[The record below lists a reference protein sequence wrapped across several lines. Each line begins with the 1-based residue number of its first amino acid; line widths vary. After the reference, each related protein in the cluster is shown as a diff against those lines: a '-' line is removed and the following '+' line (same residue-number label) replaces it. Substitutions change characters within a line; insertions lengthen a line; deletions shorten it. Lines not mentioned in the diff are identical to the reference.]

1 MMGEEEGRE
10 RERRMRNSGLVSFH
24 LRLSFE
30 SQSLLLVTQCI
41 VQWNLQTRDTMGPTI
56 LSLVERLEGREGER
70 GTRERERNSGLVYSV
85 LTKFRVTI
93 LLVVGYPVHST
104 YRP

>member
-10 RERRMRNSGLVSFH
+10 RERRMRERNSGLVSFH

-56 LSLVERLEGREGER
+56 FSLVERLEGREGKE
-70 GTRERERNSGLVYSV
+70 GREREIVALFLH
-85 LTKFRVTI
+85 LTKF
-93 LLVVGYPVHST
+93 
-104 YRP
+104 